1 MMPPDYRPSVAARET
16 EQGGEGAGA
25 VDALARVLDPDAFE
39 PSEHP
44 RNIGWELQRAD
55 RKRTAV
61 AHAVR
66 ALAAGYR
73 LVSEEADCD

>member
-1 MMPPDYRPSVAARET
+1 MTVHHYLPSVATRET
-16 EQGGEGAGA
+16 ERGGQGAAA
-25 VDALARVLDPDAFE
+25 VDALARVLDPLAFE

-44 RNIGWELQRAD
+44 RNVGHELQRAD

-73 LVSEEADCD
+73 LVSEEPT

>member
-1 MMPPDYRPSVAARET
+1 MTTPVDRPSAAAT
-16 EQGGEGAGA
+16 DLTGPGGCTTAA
-25 VDALARVLDPDAFE
+25 DTLARVLDPEAFE

-44 RNIGWELQRAD
+44 RNIGFELQRAD
-55 RKRTAV
+55 RKRVAV

-73 LVSEEADCD
+73 LVSEEPSS